1 MGLVEKHPKDKGKYQ
16 STFDTYGH
24 GKGNGKSRAAVY
36 KHANKI
42 KAMSET
48 VSQNVE
54 EVQEEIPEVTQNV
67 EEPVSDWESI
77 EWLDDSND
85 EGLPSPTIPAPLRKL
100 SEGGAGLSIAQKAT
114 QSKLIRWAYMGIDR
128 GLSHWGKGVMQK
140 PEWEIKRHPMD
151 YDALEGA
158 TMHMMDSNGIS
169 INLSPNLVFMTVLT
183 SAYVPPITHVAKN
196 SQGRLKFKFNLKS
209 LFRNPF
215 KRTKKQK
222 GLPKIVIED
231 AA

>member
-85 EGLPSPTIPAPLRKL
+85 EGLPPPTI
-100 SEGGAGLSIAQKAT
+100 
-114 QSKLIRWAYMGIDR
+114 
-128 GLSHWGKGVMQK
+128 